1 MSTIKNIEDI
11 KALIDG
17 GVEESTTLEY
27 KRNFAKQNPHWKEE
41 LAKDVSAMANSNGG
55 TIIYGIKEKENKK
68 GSPEGSS
75 IPIDICPIPA
85 TEMKKDQ
92 LTQLLATIIQPKIED
107 IEILYL
113 NMGEEGGIFVLN
125 IPQSYTAH
133 QDKLNY
139 LYYKRRNAV
148 VDKMEDYEIRDVMN
162 RSKTPIVKLSFE
174 LHKKTIEIIHK
185 GSLMGIKRLPEKK
198 SISDSYTLNVSLINE
213 GQILAHYINFF
224 LYLPKEI
231 INEED
236 QYKMTEEGMGV
247 FFGDNTVH
255 DLTGFNGGQ
264 RLYGPYR
271 YNPLLPGI
279 ENYNMSIKLTF
290 DKIDFDQVKKI
301 DLKYVIH
308 ADNAPAK
315 TYNIRLDDIFCIE
328 DSKETRIDDPFTNN
342 LPYI

>member
-113 NMGEEGGIFVLN
+113 NMGEEGGIFVFT
-125 IPQSYTAH
+125 S
-133 QDKLNY
+133 
-139 LYYKRRNAV
+139 
-148 VDKMEDYEIRDVMN
+148 
-162 RSKTPIVKLSFE
+162 
-174 LHKKTIEIIHK
+174 
-185 GSLMGIKRLPEKK
+185 
-198 SISDSYTLNVSLINE
+198 
-213 GQILAHYINFF
+213 
-224 LYLPKEI
+224 
-231 INEED
+231 
-236 QYKMTEEGMGV
+236 
-247 FFGDNTVH
+247 VH
-255 DLTGFNGGQ
+255 L
-264 RLYGPYR
+264 
-271 YNPLLPGI
+271 NPL
-279 ENYNMSIKLTF
+279 TF
-290 DKIDFDQVKKI
+290 
-301 DLKYVIH
+301 
-308 ADNAPAK
+308 A
-315 TYNIRLDDIFCIE
+315 
-328 DSKETRIDDPFTNN
+328 
-342 LPYI
+342 